1 MVRGRADRMG
11 HFLDGRRRV
20 RGNLSPAEPNVGTR
34 AARAADR
41 LGGIVRFV
49 RSLRSDCGRAERR
62 SGNDF
67 RCCGAV
73 GRRLRRRSCG
83 MPPRPTAMKK
93 ASVSSVVARV
103 GRKRFPADYV
113 LKRNAARLSDDFE
126 LLFPRTANRRCRG
139 GKCGH
144 SRRRARFRGGSQDQ
158 IFSATSFAV
167 ALPAQSLF
175 AAGLAGEG

>member
-11 HFLDGRRRV
+11 RFLDDRRRV
-20 RGNLSPAEPNVGTR
+20 RGVLSPAEPNVGTR

-67 RCCGAV
+67 RCCGAA

-93 ASVSSVVARV
+93 ASVPSVVV
-103 GRKRFPADYV
+103 IKRLRQIPSGSETP
-113 LKRNAARLSDDFE
+113 RRSNDFE
-126 LLFPRTANRRCRG
+126 LPIPRRAIADVAAENAGISAG
-139 GKCGH
+139 G
-144 SRRRARFRGGSQDQ
+144 ARFRG
-158 IFSATSFAV
+158 AV
-167 ALPAQSLF
+167 SSRFFRRRVSPSLCRPSPCSRRGWR
-175 AAGLAGEG
+175 AKGE